1 MACSR
6 KGQKNKY
13 LGSKVKIGSMMF
25 HIIGCFKMP
34 NTGETRYRARNVRTG
49 EHVTLRRSSV
59 SGAASRGGVVKGA
72 RYRPRAP
79 KRARDEFG
87 RFV

>member
-1 MACSR
+1 MACVR

-13 LGSKVKIGSMMF
+13 VGSKVKIGPATY

-34 NTGETRYRARNVRTG
+34 KTGETRYRARNISTG

-59 SGAASRGGVVKGA
+59 SAAAGRGGVVKGA

-79 KRARDEFG
+79 KRARNELG
-87 RFV
+87 QFV